1 MLASDAT
8 PGFCGYDPDIAQA
21 RNAIQQS
28 LPARVLVLGQSVEDL
43 GDRWGEVRFCA
54 TDEAD
59 LPEGY
64 YWFDHVL
71 ATTDFLIVSR
81 GTPPMSPDRI
91 PVEQFLD
98 HPDHHLR
105 AVKAW
110 FEHYWQR
117 SHPVPPARFP
127 VGTAV
132 VVRGSGL
139 DGAVKRRTWRNG
151 CWFYIVRVSGST
163 KTIPEHDL
171 EAPNEDDDPLGWL
184 QDDPAPAS
192 RFAATLTRAKLAGS
206 FTDTLFSFQATRTLF
221 RPYQFRP
228 VIKLLET
235 GRLRLLVAD
244 EVGLGKTI
252 EAGLLWTELEARR
265 QADRV
270 LVLTPSGLV
279 EKWRREMEERFGFE
293 LKELD
298 GPGLDEYSRRLS
310 ADTLPSRH
318 HHICSIER
326 LRAWKGLDQFN
337 DLRPQFDLVIVDEAH
352 VFRNAET
359 KSHALGGLISYWAD
373 ALVFLSATPLNL
385 RNEDLFNLLD
395 LLVPGE
401 FEDKYILEE
410 QLRPTAVLQRV
421 AASLFDPDVDNV
433 QRLRWLQ
440 ALTVMPF
447 GPSVM
452 NRPEFSRLNDLL
464 TDEGLPGARQ
474 IVEVKRLV
482 RDLHA
487 LSATVTRTRKVE
499 VQEDKAVRQPSH
511 EVVTWTQSEADFYAA
526 YYEWCA
532 ERALHADMP
541 IGFAMQMPLR
551 LGSTCLQV
559 AKRQVL
565 EWHRSGAWEAVDDA
579 DASSDHYARGAQLPA
594 VPASAELVRCAED
607 LGDVDTKLDVFL
619 RIMTDMLRQ
628 RRRTLVFTFSKP
640 TLAYLRH
647 ALEPFCRVA
656 VLHGGIPK
664 PERLRVMQAFRAG
677 DYDVVL
683 ANRVASEG
691 LDFEFCSAVVNYDLP
706 WNPMEVEQRIGRL
719 DRIGQQEAKIL
730 IINFHTPGTIDS
742 DILHRVMDRIGVFE
756 GSIGE
761 LEPIVQSKIE
771 ELQRTFCDFRLTAAQ
786 RRYRGEEILAAIE
799 EKGQTKTE
807 IEDAGKYLL
816 SSDSAEI
823 EGLEARLLE
832 SGRYVGQSELA
843 LLVDDWARSSGATP
857 PKRLRDGTLLTLQG
871 NPVMADQV
879 DDLSRTGER
888 SRAETS
894 RLSSE
899 LRSESDVH
907 VALDQ
912 ELSRTSGIPLL
923 TANHPLIR
931 AALRTPGHR
940 RARFTSLRLRD
951 NRLPVGHYVVLMA
964 TAGWKGV
971 RPGHELWTQ
980 CVDVDSRRRGPSE
993 VADFVLASLAD
1004 ASLKNAPSSGPD
1016 RLARA
1021 VEQATGLLLDRL
1033 SAEQGRRTLEN
1044 EALLEVR
1051 RVSLQEVSERKQRQI
1066 QQRIETMRPHDKETI
1081 LRMHGGQLRNERER
1095 LKTSLRTLESASD
1108 CSMSLEHIAICEVFV
1123 GA

>member
-1 MLASDAT
+1 MLSTQAGPAS
-8 PGFCGYDPDIAQA
+8 CGYDPDTSQA
-21 RNAIQQS
+21 RSALQQF
-28 LPARVLVLGQSVEDL
+28 LPARVLVLGQSVDDL
-43 GDRWGEVRFCA
+43 GDRPGELRFYA
-54 TDEAD
+54 ADEAN

-64 YWFDHVL
+64 YWFEHVP
-71 ATTDFLIVSR
+71 APGFFIVPR
-81 GTPPMSPDRI
+81 GTPPMSPEKLQ
-91 PVEQFLD
+91 VEHFLEQ
-98 HPDHHLR
+98 PDHHLHT
-105 AVKAW
+105 VNAW
-110 FEHYWQR
+110 FEHYWELG
-117 SHPVPPARFP
+117 HPVPRAQFP
-127 VGTAV
+127 VGADV

-139 DGAVKRRTWRNG
+139 DGAVKRRTWRSG
-151 CWFYIVRVSGST
+151 CWFYVVRVSGST

-171 EAPNEDDDPLGWL
+171 GAPDDGDDPIGWL

-192 RFAATLTRAKLAGS
+192 RFAATLTRAKLTGS

-279 EKWRREMEERFGFE
+279 DKWKREMEERFGFE

-298 GPGLDEYSRRLS
+298 GSGLDEFSRRLA
-310 ADTLPSRH
+310 ADTLPARH

-326 LRAWKGLDQFN
+326 LRAWKGLEQFSN
-337 DLRPQFDLVIVDEAH
+337 LRPQFDLVIVDEAH

-433 QRLRWLQ
+433 QRLRWLEV
-440 ALTVMPF
+440 LSLMPF
-447 GPSVM
+447 GPPVM
-452 NRPEFSRLNDLL
+452 SRPEFTRLTELL
-464 TDEGLPGARQ
+464 SDKVPPGARQ
-474 IVEVKRLV
+474 VVEMKRLV

-499 VQEDKAVRQPSH
+499 VQEDKAVRQPCR
-511 EVVTWTQSEADFYAA
+511 EVVTWTQCEADFYAA
-526 YYEWCA
+526 YYGWCA
-532 ERALHADMP
+532 ERAQEADMP

-559 AKRQVL
+559 AKHQVL
-565 EWHRSGAWEAVDDA
+565 EWHRIGAWQVVGDTDA
-579 DASSDHYARGAQLPA
+579 PDDHYTRGAQLPA

-607 LGDVDTKLDVFL
+607 LGDVDTKLDVFRRL
-619 RIMTDMLRQ
+619 ITDMLSQ

-656 VLHGGIPK
+656 VLHGGVPK
-664 PERLRVMQAFRAG
+664 PERRRIMQDFRAG

-730 IINFHTPGTIDS
+730 VINFHTPGTIDS

-756 GSIGE
+756 RSVGE

-786 RRYRGEEILAAIE
+786 RRHRGEEILAAIE

-816 SSDSAEI
+816 TSDSAEI

-843 LLVDDWARSSGATP
+843 LLVDDWARSAGAAP
-857 PKRLRDGTLLTLQG
+857 PKRRRDGTLLTLQG

-888 SRAETS
+888 SRSETS
-894 RLSSE
+894 RMSAA

-912 ELSRTSGIPLL
+912 ELSRTSGIALL
-923 TANHPLIR
+923 TANHPLVR

-940 RARFTSLRLRD
+940 RARFTSLRLTD
-951 NRLPVGHYVVLMA
+951 DSLPLGHYVVLMA
-964 TAGWKGV
+964 TASWKGV

-980 CVDVDSRRRGPSE
+980 CVHADSGRRGPSE
-993 VADFVLASLAD
+993 VADFVLARLAE
-1004 ASLKNAPSSGPD
+1004 AGLTNAPSSGPSH
-1016 RLARA
+1016 LTRA
-1021 VEQATGLLLDRL
+1021 VEQAAGLLLDRL
-1033 SAEQGRRTLEN
+1033 AAEQGRHTLEN
-1044 EALLEVR
+1044 RALLQVR
-1051 RVSLQEVSERKQRQI
+1051 RVSLRQVSDRKERQI
-1066 QQRIETMRPHDKETI
+1066 QQRIETMRSRDKEKI
-1081 LRMHGGQLRNERER
+1081 IPMHEGQLRNERER
-1095 LKTSLRTLESASD
+1095 LSTSLRTLEAGAD
-1108 CSMSLEHIAICEVFV
+1108 CSMSLEHIAVCEVRV
-1123 GA
+1123 GV